1 MLFTLSIKTILVYII
16 HVASISLSEELGDGH
31 IREIIDKSKRFV
43 SIFNPRNG
51 FYMRTGILD
60 DHGHDTGY
68 DPFMASFPQ
77 LIDVGIM
84 GHCIHGLSGLCMES
98 GVQCYQSGALIDQPN
113 MQLADLKR
121 IIDECK
127 DKTFQVALGGR
138 GDPDQHENFAEI
150 ITYCAESKVV
160 PNFTTSGFG
169 LTEFKAALC
178 KKYCGAVA
186 VSWYRHKHTTA
197 ALDMLLAAGVKTN
210 IHYVLGQNS
219 VEEAIALLKND
230 GFPAGINAVIFLLH
244 KPVGLGSSEN
254 ILKVDDPNTAVF
266 FSLIDQA
273 GFRFKVGFDSCTI
286 PALIQYHLSI
296 DHCFVD
302 TCEGARFS
310 CYITP
315 DLKMLPCSF
324 DQENRWDYDL
334 NAGSILKGW
343 NSAQFEDF
351 RSRLRKSC
359 PDCAERLKCMGG
371 CPIEPEIVLCNSNIR
386 SSL

>member
-1 MLFTLSIKTILVYII
+1 V
-16 HVASISLSEELGDGH
+16 
-31 IREIIDKSKRFV
+31 
-43 SIFNPRNG
+43 
-51 FYMRTGILD
+51 RTGILD
-60 DHGHDTGY
+60 DHGHDTGD

-77 LIDVGIM
+77 LIDIGIM
-84 GHCIHGLSGLCMES
+84 GHCVHGASGLCLQS
-98 GVQCYQSGALIDQPN
+98 GVQCYQSGSIINEPN
-113 MQLADLKR
+113 MNISGFKK

-150 ITYCAESKVV
+150 IAYCAENGVV

-169 LTEFKAALC
+169 LTEKKVALC

-197 ALDMLLAAGVKTN
+197 ALDLLLAAGVKTN
-210 IHYVLGQNS
+210 VHYVLGRNS

-244 KPVGLGSSEN
+244 KPVGLGSKEN
-254 ILKVDDPNTAVF
+254 LLQVDDPYAAEF

-273 GFRFKVGFDSCTI
+273 DYRFKIGFDSCTI
-286 PALIQYHLSI
+286 PALIQYNLSI

-315 DLKMLPCSF
+315 DLKLLPCSF
-324 DQENRWDYDL
+324 DQTHHWDYDL
-334 NAGSILKGW
+334 NEGSILKGW

-351 RSRLRKSC
+351 RNRLRQSC
-359 PDCAERLKCMGG
+359 PDCAERIECMGG
-371 CPIEPEIVLCNSNIR
+371 CPIEPEIVLCNR
-386 SSL
+386 AERA